1 LQALPGLLHQGNWGI
16 LMSAIAATDTLLN
29 LAEISAAFA
38 GFSALVSVLK
48 ERDDRIGALHGIL
61 RLRVV
66 ISTSVVVVAASL
78 IPIGLANFMLSD
90 RVVWGVSAALLLAL
104 NYVVI
109 FSFIKSYKPAKGLFR
124 PDLIAVVLVGLLEL
138 FDQVALI
145 LVLLNIYPAHGFA
158 LYLAAL
164 IANICQ
170 AAIVFLRFVGSE
182 FIAEPR

>member
-1 LQALPGLLHQGNWGI
+1 
-16 LMSAIAATDTLLN
+16 MSAIDASDTLLN

-38 GFSALVSVLK
+38 GFAALVSVLK
-48 ERDDRIGALHGIL
+48 ERDNRAGALHGIL

-78 IPIGLANFMLSD
+78 IPIGLANFNLSD
-90 RVVWGVSAALLLAL
+90 RVVWGVSATLLLAL
-104 NYVVI
+104 NYSVI
-109 FSFIKSYKPAKGLFR
+109 LSFIKSYKPVRGLFP
-124 PDLIAVVLVGLLEL
+124 PDRIAVSLVSALEL

-145 LVLLNIYPAHGFA
+145 VILLNIWPDHAFP

-170 AAIVFLRFVGSE
+170 AAFVFLRFVGSE
-182 FIAEPR
+182 FIADAT